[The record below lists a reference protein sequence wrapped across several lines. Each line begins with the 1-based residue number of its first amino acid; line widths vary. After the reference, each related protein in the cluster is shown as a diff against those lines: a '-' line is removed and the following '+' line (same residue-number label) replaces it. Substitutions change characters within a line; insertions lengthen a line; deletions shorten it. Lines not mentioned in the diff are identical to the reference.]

1 MFNTVK
7 KVKSKVTDRTVYM
20 EVYGENKVAYRV
32 ISGRIGKNVTYGIE
46 TEDYNTGEKE
56 VIPDFSRNMEDAV
69 CFAEMLIKSKTSPKY
84 IYIKALDYLRLSI

>member
-7 KVKSKVTDRTVYM
+7 KVKNQVTDRTVYM

-32 ISGRIGKNVTYGIE
+32 ISGRIGKTVTYGIE

-56 VIPDFSRNMEDAV
+56 VISDFSRNMEDAV
-69 CFAEMLIKSKTSPKY
+69 RFAEMLIKSKIIPKY
-84 IYIKALDYLRLSI
+84 MHIKALDYLRLSI